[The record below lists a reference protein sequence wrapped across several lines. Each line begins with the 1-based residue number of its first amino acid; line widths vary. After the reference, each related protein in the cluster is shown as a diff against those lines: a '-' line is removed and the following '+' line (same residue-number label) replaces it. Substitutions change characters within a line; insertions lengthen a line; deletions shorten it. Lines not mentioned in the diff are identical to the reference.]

1 MMLLIEKEGFLD
13 YFDMGEK
20 FAFFQSFQTFE
31 ISRESVF
38 LYFFEQGLEMYFYV
52 VVYRKGSF
60 LDYKNVIFR

>member
-13 YFDMGEK
+13 YFDIVEK

-38 LYFFEQGLEMYFYV
+38 LYFFEQGLEMCFYD

-60 LDYKNVIFR
+60 LDYKNVIFT

>member
-13 YFDMGEK
+13 YFDMVEK
-20 FAFFQSFQTFE
+20 FAFFQSFQTFA

-38 LYFFEQGLEMYFYV
+38 LYFFEQSLEMYFYD

-60 LDYKNVIFR
+60 LDYKNVIFT

>member
-13 YFDMGEK
+13 YFDMVEK

-38 LYFFEQGLEMYFYV
+38 LYFFEQGLEMYFYDV
-52 VVYRKGSF
+52 SLMLFIEKEAF
-60 LDYKNVIFR
+60 